1 MRDESPLRV
10 EVGLKAY
17 EIPID
22 YFGADRGSELA
33 HELITLHLPK
43 IKKAFPHAPADSLLM
58 MCCLSL
64 IEVIQE
70 LELERVR
77 RAAPVAGADLH
88 PPPEQ
93 LPPPTQA
100 RRLAGMLQEV
110 RSTKNGRKLVVLSN
124 EGETP
129 EPAA

>member
-1 MRDESPLRV
+1 MRV
-10 EVGLKAY
+10 EIGLKAY

-58 MCCLSL
+58 MCCLAL

-77 RAAPVAGADLH
+77 RSDPSNPPDLK
-88 PPPEQ
+88 
-93 LPPPTQA
+93 LPSPLAKRLEHARPQEQA
-100 RRLAGMLQEV
+100 RRLAGMLQKV
-110 RSTKNGRKLVVLSN
+110 VSTKNGRKLVVLSN
-124 EGETP
+124 EGETSG
-129 EPAA
+129 PAA